1 MAKTGRKE
9 RARRHSLRTL
19 ALLLLLALL
28 AGLSACGQTDSG
40 DELDAILQQTADFLM
55 ETVPEPAPG
64 SVGGE
69 WLIFGL
75 KRSGVSVP
83 ESYYQGYYD
92 RLCQRVTERQG
103 VLDARKN
110 TEYSRTILALSALG
124 RDPGDVAGYDLLR
137 PLSDYEQTLRQG
149 INGPIFAL
157 LALDSGGYTLPEGQD
172 ADNQA
177 SRERYLSAILEAQ
190 NEDGSWSLA
199 PGAGDADITAMAL
212 QALAGY
218 PDEARAAAAAQQGLD
233 WLAGQA
239 QGEGLASYGQE
250 NPETLAQVIV
260 ALGSLGIDPSDE
272 RFRTDAGDLQAQLL
286 QFQLPEG
293 GFCHT
298 LGGQADLM
306 ATEQAF
312 YALAALRLARLE
324 QPGLYQ
330 LRKSASD
337 TGGQCTLS
345 ISCANIR
352 NEGVRCNEDKLELL
366 PEDGWIL
373 KPQTVDFQA
382 GDNVFDVLLATCRE
396 NKIHMEYE
404 ETPLYR
410 SAYIEG
416 IGNLYEFDAG
426 SLSGWMYSV
435 NGWFPNAG
443 CSDIALRDGD
453 EVCWVYTCDL
463 GRDVGNAY
471 TME

>member
-1 MAKTGRKE
+1 MKRLKL
-9 RARRHSLRTL
+9 SFP
-19 ALLLLLALL
+19 ALLLAFSLLLT
-28 AGLSACGQTDSG
+28 LSGCGQASG
-40 DELDAILQQTADFLM
+40 KDDVLENAIEQTAAFLL
-55 ETVPEPAPG
+55 ESVPEPAPG
-64 SVGGE
+64 SIGGE
-69 WLIFGL
+69 WLILGL
-75 KRSGVSVP
+75 ARCGISVS
-83 ESYYQGYYD
+83 SDYYEGYYE
-92 RLCQRVTERQG
+92 RLCAQVTEKQG

-110 TEYSRTILALSALG
+110 TEYSRTVLALSALEK
-124 RDPGDVAGYDLLR
+124 DPSDIAGYNLLL

-157 LALDSGGYTLPEGQD
+157 LALDSGGYTLPEIENT
-172 ADNQA
+172 DNQA
-177 SRERYLSAILEAQ
+177 SRERYLQAILDGQ

-199 PGAGDADITAMAL
+199 PGAGDADLTAMAL

-218 PDEARAAAAAQQGLD
+218 PDDADVSAASQKGIAWLETQAEADALS
-233 WLAGQA
+233 
-239 QGEGLASYGQE
+239 SYGQK
-250 NPETLAQVIV
+250 NPETIAQVIV

-272 RFRTDAGDLQAQLL
+272 RFANDTGDLQAQLL
-286 QFQLPEG
+286 AFQLPEG

-312 YALAALRLARLE
+312 YALAALKLAKND

-330 LRKSASD
+330 MRKSASSS
-337 TGGQCTLS
+337 GGKCTLS
-345 ISCANIR
+345 ISCANVWS
-352 NEGVRCNEDKLELL
+352 ESAKCDKGKLEIL

-373 KPQTVDFQA
+373 QPTTVEFQA
-382 GDNVFDVLLATCRE
+382 GDKVFDVLLSTCRDK
-396 NKIHMEYE
+396 KIHMEYE
-404 ETPLYR
+404 ETPLYH

-435 NGWFPNAG
+435 NGWFPNSG
-443 CSDIALRDGD
+443 CSDVSLRDGD

-471 TME
+471 TMN